1 LGLIL
6 WKDGKETGRSSE
18 NRRRVAQQ
26 SMVWFSSS
34 SGTGSLLLSLFSMAR
49 KKKSSVSS
57 RGALHAPD
65 LIAIYIAD
73 RSPLEMSCM
82 PYLCIYIW
90 FGEELSS

>member
-34 SGTGSLLLSLFSMAR
+34 SGTGSLLLSFFNGQE
-49 KKKSSVSS
+49 KEK
-57 RGALHAPD
+57 
-65 LIAIYIAD
+65 
-73 RSPLEMSCM
+73 
-82 PYLCIYIW
+82 
-90 FGEELSS
+90 